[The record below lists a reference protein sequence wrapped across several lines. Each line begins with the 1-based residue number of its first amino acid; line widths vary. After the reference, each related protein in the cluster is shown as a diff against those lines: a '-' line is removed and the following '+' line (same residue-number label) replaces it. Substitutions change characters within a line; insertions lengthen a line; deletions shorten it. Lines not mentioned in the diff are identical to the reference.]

1 METSFAGDASALL
14 EEGIRQSIS
23 KVMNFRSDLANANY
37 IPTSDDVDAYVTEI
51 MGRYTAASADGKL
64 NIIEKEYF
72 KALYGNGVEAY
83 NTYRRTG
90 KPDDGQPLVREPVNN
105 YLRSFY
111 YPDDYTLFNLN
122 ATQKDDVT
130 TKVFWDNNPDTGFIN

>member
-1 METSFAGDASALL
+1 MGGQFDDNSFTSIADRSIGTKGAGIEPIMLSSFVHFMLAELALETSFAGDASALL

-23 KVMNFRSDLANANY
+23 KVMNFRSDLADANY
-37 IPTSDDVDAYVTEI
+37 VPTSDDVDAYVAEI

-90 KPDDGQPLVREPVNN
+90 KPDDGQPLVR
-105 YLRSFY
+105 
-111 YPDDYTLFNLN
+111 
-122 ATQKDDVT
+122 
-130 TKVFWDNNPDTGFIN
+130 